1 MLGTKD
7 LRDQYDRVAKM
18 YMDILRFHLT
28 TQKAVHL
35 DRVIGLME
43 HLDKQLSYLGEK

>member
-1 MLGTKD
+1 MLREELED
-7 LRDQYDRVAKM
+7 EYDSLARQYL
-18 YMDILRFHLT
+18 DILKFHIT

-43 HLDKQLSYLGEK
+43 HLDKQLTMLGEQ